1 MLNYTTI
8 FFNKHQFFQR
18 SRSLETVYFL
28 DEFDTFASNRLF
40 SKTTSDR
47 EYSEI
52 ANVLPKEMDHIN
64 SY

>member
-1 MLNYTTI
+1 M
-8 FFNKHQFFQR
+8 
-18 SRSLETVYFL
+18 YFL